1 MLHIEADS
9 MMENTLIV
17 SVIDIVM
24 DSVIMIYCEGVDGQV
39 FDNLTAGSYS
49 LFIEATAIE
58 NTNEVAY
65 DRIGPIVLAIGAN
78 ASISEAIGS
87 AL

>member
-1 MLHIEADS
+1 
-9 MMENTLIV
+9 MENTLIV

-39 FDNLTAGSYS
+39 FDNLAAGTYT
-49 LFIEATAIE
+49 LFIEATATE
-58 NTNEVAY
+58 NRNEVAY
-65 DRIGPIVLAIGAN
+65 DRIGPVVLALGAN
-78 ASISEAIGS
+78 ATNSEAIGS